1 MKKKPPQSPGDE
13 PETKAADPPAAGGD
27 KADAPAH
34 PGKAL
39 GVPLEDVGA
48 LTALIDSLPV
58 GILIASPEGRILG
71 ANQTMLEMA
80 GGYTIEEFLKIPT
93 PDLYVDPAD
102 RERILSTLMKESV
115 VRDFEARVKVKDGST
130 LWVTISTAVYQT
142 PSGSTMLITAIQDIT
157 GHKAAEQDLRL
168 TQFGSDNC
176 QEVILRIGP
185 EGNIIYAN
193 EYASILHGYSPEE
206 MLSLYVWDLNND
218 VPRERWPETWRT
230 RKRTRWSQRDTEALR
245 RDGTTFQLEIT
256 TSFLEFEGEEYIV
269 VLGRDISERK
279 LAEVALRR
287 SEVLN
292 RTLVDITTD
301 AIIIMDG
308 TGSIVEAS
316 ENAVELYGADSLDEL
331 IGRNGFDLV
340 SEEDRP
346 RALKSFAEALAT
358 DMPTRG
364 PEFVA
369 TRKDGSPLH
378 LEVSVNLFKDEQG
391 NPESIVAALRN
402 ISERKQAERA
412 LQDSEERFRN
422 LFESSVDG
430 IVVIGLQGDIIEAN
444 QAYLDMLGY
453 TMEELKGLTY
463 ADITP
468 TRWHELEMKILAE
481 QVLTRGYSDE
491 YEKEDVRKDGTLVPL
506 SVRRWLIVDEGGN
519 PAGMWS
525 IARDVTERKKY
536 EDELKRMNA
545 ELKGFAHTVSHDLRG
560 PLASLIGANK
570 TLQLLLRDPD
580 VTDFRTAIIE
590 MTEIIDSGT
599 ARADKL
605 IGDVLSLAE
614 TAQVPSEVC
623 PVDVSEVVAGI
634 IADIVGE
641 IEEREIDVRSDA
653 DLGTV
658 VANPTHL
665 FQVFSNLIGN
675 AVKHNDSDRPVIEIR
690 SLGARRDAH
699 RYLVRDN
706 GSGIPAEDLEKIFIP
721 FFKGRP
727 GSTGIGLSTV
737 ENILSVYGGS
747 IRAYNDEGACF
758 EFLIRDFIPE

>member
-1 MKKKPPQSPGDE
+1 MRKKQPQTEDAQPVTE
-13 PETKAADPPAAGGD
+13 AAEPPAMNAGSAGALLSSE
-27 KADAPAH
+27 KT
-34 PGKAL
+34 L
-39 GVPLEDVGA
+39 GVPVDDVGA
-48 LTALIDSLPV
+48 LTALIDSLPI
-58 GILIASPEGRILG
+58 GILITSPEGRILG
-71 ANQTMLEMA
+71 ANQTLLQMA
-80 GGYTIEEFLKIPT
+80 GGYTLEEFLQIPAA
-93 PDLYVDPAD
+93 DLYVDPGE
-102 RERILSTLMKESV
+102 REQILSMLTKESM
-115 VRDFEARVKVKDGST
+115 VRDFEARVNIKGGET
-130 LWVTISTAVYQT
+130 LWVTISTVVYPVQ
-142 PSGSTMLITAIQDIT
+142 GSTMLITAIQDIT
-157 GHKAAEQDLRL
+157 GRKSAEQDLRL

-185 EGNIIYAN
+185 DGRIIYAN
-193 EYASILHGYSPEE
+193 EYASRLHGYEPEE

-218 VPRERWPETWRT
+218 VPAERWSDTWRDRRET
-230 RKRTRWSQRDTEALR
+230 RTSHRETEALR

-279 LAEVALRR
+279 RAE
-287 SEVLN
+287 
-292 RTLVDITTD
+292 
-301 AIIIMDG
+301 
-308 TGSIVEAS
+308 
-316 ENAVELYGADSLDEL
+316 
-331 IGRNGFDLV
+331 
-340 SEEDRP
+340 
-346 RALKSFAEALAT
+346 EAL
-358 DMPTRG
+358 
-364 PEFVA
+364 
-369 TRKDGSPLH
+369 
-378 LEVSVNLFKDEQG
+378 
-391 NPESIVAALRN
+391 LR
-402 ISERKQAERA
+402 
-412 LQDSEERFRN
+412 SEERFRN

-430 IVVIGLQGDIIEAN
+430 IVVIGPDGNIFDAN

-453 TMEELKGLTY
+453 TLEELKGLTY
-463 ADITP
+463 ADLTP
-468 TRWHELEMKILAE
+468 ARWHDIELNVLAE
-481 QVLTRGYSDE
+481 QILPRGYSDE
-491 YEKEDVRKDGTLVPL
+491 YEKEDIRKDGTPVPL
-506 SVRRWLIVDEGGN
+506 SVRRWLIVSEDGE

-525 IARDVTERKKY
+525 IARDITEPKKY

-570 TLQLLLRDPD
+570 TLQLLLKDPD

-623 PVDVSEVVAGI
+623 PVEVSQVVAGI
-634 IADIVGE
+634 IADIVSE
-641 IEEREIDVRSDA
+641 IEAREIEVRTDA

-658 VANPTHL
+658 VANPTHI
-665 FQVFSNLIGN
+665 FQIFSNVIGN
-675 AVKHNDSDRPVIEIR
+675 AVKHIDSDRPVIEIR
-690 SLGARRDAH
+690 SLGERQGGH

-737 ENILSVYGGS
+737 ENILDVYGGS

-758 EFLIRDFIPE
+758 EFTIPDFN